1 MVKNMD
7 LFGGRSEAERMK
19 NVANAIYDV
28 VNPKQEEPENS
39 EVQAVTAET
48 EPVEPETNP
57 VVDLV
62 GKAISS
68 HKPRGIFMQTVGNN
82 GKPESE

>member
-1 MVKNMD
+1 MD

-39 EVQAVTAET
+39 EVQA
-48 EPVEPETNP
+48 
-57 VVDLV
+57 
-62 GKAISS
+62 
-68 HKPRGIFMQTVGNN
+68 
-82 GKPESE
+82 

>member
-1 MVKNMD
+1 MD

-39 EVQAVTAET
+39 EVQAETAET

-68 HKPRGIFMQTVGNN
+68 HKPRGIFMHTVGNN
-82 GKPESE
+82 GRPESE

>member
-1 MVKNMD
+1 MD

-39 EVQAVTAET
+39 EVQAETAET